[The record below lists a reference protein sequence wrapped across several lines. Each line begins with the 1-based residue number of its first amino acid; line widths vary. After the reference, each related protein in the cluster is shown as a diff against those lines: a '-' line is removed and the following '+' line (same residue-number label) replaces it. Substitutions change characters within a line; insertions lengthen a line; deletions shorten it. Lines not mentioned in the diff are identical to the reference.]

1 MVVHATKAFASDF
14 DGTLLFDGW
23 FKTGLLGTGRLISQD
38 VEAIRAFR
46 DGGGLFGICTG
57 RALAG
62 VTEVIGGAFGL
73 DFCITVSGA
82 LVVDGKGMAIESHVL
97 ARDLCQGLV
106 GRYVTPGVL
115 AYLQGRSFFFLG
127 ESNDPMVTPIASL
140 DKLSE
145 DVHSISFGFEDAECA
160 AQCAA
165 SIEEEY
171 GDVVSAFLNVRS
183 VDVVPVGC
191 SKGQGV
197 RCVRR
202 HFGVGA
208 IGGIGDSFNDLPLLR
223 EADVAYALDFA
234 PKQVQDEADVVVPS
248 VAQALSDLAAR

>member
-1 MVVHATKAFASDF
+1 M
-14 DGTLLFDGW
+14 
-23 FKTGLLGTGRLISQD
+23 
-38 VEAIRAFR
+38 
-46 DGGGLFGICTG
+46 
-57 RALAG
+57 
-62 VTEVIGGAFGL
+62 
-73 DFCITVSGA
+73 
-82 LVVDGKGMAIESHVL
+82 
-97 ARDLCQGLV
+97 

-115 AYLQGRSFFFLG
+115 AYLQGRGFFSLG

-140 DKLSE
+140 DELSE

-248 VAQALSDLAAR
+248 VAQALSDLAVR